1 MGCEK
6 EYNGNYTVSI
16 HKVYIDISQIIRIL
30 NFRYWFK
37 CGADFVYLIEGCGK
51 TMSEINVPNTPHP
64 DRYEKTEDRISS
76 YP

>member
-1 MGCEK
+1 MF
-6 EYNGNYTVSI
+6 
-16 HKVYIDISQIIRIL
+16 HAISLIFSSPTPELWWLVKR
-30 NFRYWFK
+30 K